1 MDIIIIC
8 LIMIIIIFFPLN
20 YGFFNFFFDIFRHLY
35 YAFKTIETAVINAIQ
50 INNEIKSV

>member
-1 MDIIIIC
+1 
-8 LIMIIIIFFPLN
+8 MIIIIFFPLN